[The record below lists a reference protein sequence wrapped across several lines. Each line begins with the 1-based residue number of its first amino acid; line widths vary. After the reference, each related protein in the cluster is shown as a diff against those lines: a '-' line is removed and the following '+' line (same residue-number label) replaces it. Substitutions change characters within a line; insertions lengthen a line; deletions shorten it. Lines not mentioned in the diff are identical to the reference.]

1 MFLIKLIGKILLLP
15 VVLLLAILR
24 LLVKIGMEVSSFI
37 LGALMLIVFG
47 CIFGCIIFTIVQHT
61 WNSMA
66 ILIVME
72 VFLVLITA
80 GTGII
85 EGVLQ
90 MASESL
96 GGFMR
101 S

>member
-1 MFLIKLIGKILLLP
+1 MLLLP
-15 VVLLLAILR
+15 VILLLAILR
-24 LLVKIGMEVSSFI
+24 LLVKIGMEISSFI
-37 LGALMLIVFG
+37 FGALMLIV
-47 CIFGCIIFTIVQHT
+47 FGCIIFTIVQHT

-72 VFLVLITA
+72 VFLILTTA
-80 GTGII
+80 GTGVVDGI
-85 EGVLQ
+85 LQ

-96 GGFMR
+96 GGFIR

>member
-1 MFLIKLIGKILLLP
+1 MRLLKLIGKILLLP
-15 VVLLLAILR
+15 VLLLLGILR

-37 LGALMLIVFG
+37 LGALMLIVL
-47 CIFGCIIFTIVQHT
+47 GCIIFTIVQHT
-61 WNSMA
+61 WNSMW

-80 GTGII
+80 GTGVIQ
-85 EGVLQ
+85 GVLDI
-90 MASESL
+90 ASDSL
-96 GGFMR
+96 SGFMR

>member
-1 MFLIKLIGKILLLP
+1 MFLIKLIGKMLLLP
-15 VVLLLAILR
+15 VILLLTILR

-47 CIFGCIIFTIVQHT
+47 CIIFTIMQHT
-61 WNSMA
+61 WNFMA

-72 VFLVLITA
+72 VFLILTTA
-80 GTGII
+80 GTGVVDGI
-85 EGVLQ
+85 LQ

-96 GGFMR
+96 GGFIR

>member
-1 MFLIKLIGKILLLP
+1 MIKLMGKVLLLP
-15 VVLLLAILR
+15 VVLILGIIR
-24 LLVKIGMEVSSFI
+24 LLVKIGMEISSFI
-37 LGALMLIVFG
+37 LGALMLIVL
-47 CIFGCIIFTIVQHT
+47 GCIIYTIIRHF
-61 WNSMA
+61 WDSMTV
-66 ILIVME
+66 LIMME

-85 EGVLQ
+85 EGVLETL
-90 MASESL
+90 SESL

>member
-1 MFLIKLIGKILLLP
+1 MRLIIFFGKMLLLP
-15 VVLLLAILR
+15 IVLLLGILR
-24 LLVKIGMEVSSFI
+24 LLVRIGMEVSSII

-47 CIFGCIIFTIVQHT
+47 CIIFTIVQHT
-61 WNSMA
+61 WSSMA

-80 GTGII
+80 GTGVID
-85 EGVLQ
+85 GVLQ

>member
-47 CIFGCIIFTIVQHT
+47 CIIFTIVQYT
-61 WNSMA
+61 WNSML
-66 ILIVME
+66 ILIAIE
-72 VFLVLITA
+72 VFLLMITA

-85 EGVLQ
+85 DYYLES
-90 MASESL
+90 ASGAL
-96 GGFMR
+96 AGFLK

>member
-1 MFLIKLIGKILLLP
+1 MFLLKLIAKILLLP
-15 VVLLLAILR
+15 VILILGILR
-24 LLVKIGMEVSSFI
+24 LLVHIGINLSSI
-37 LGALMLIVFG
+37 VLGELMLIVFG
-47 CIFGCIIFTIVQHT
+47 CIIFTIIQHT

-80 GTGII
+80 GAGVL
-85 EGVLQ
+85 EGVLE
-90 MASESL
+90 MASDSL

>member
-1 MFLIKLIGKILLLP
+1 MRILKLIGKILLLP
-15 VVLLLAILR
+15 VVLILGILR

-37 LGALMLIVFG
+37 LGALMLIVL
-47 CIFGCIIFTIVQHT
+47 GCIIFTIVQHT
-61 WNSMA
+61 WNSMW

-80 GTGII
+80 GTGVIQ
-85 EGVLQ
+85 GVLDI
-90 MASESL
+90 ASDSL
-96 GGFMR
+96 SGFMR

>member
-1 MFLIKLIGKILLLP
+1 MRLIIFFGKMLLLP
-15 VVLLLAILR
+15 IVLLLGILR
-24 LLVKIGMEVSSFI
+24 LLVRIGMEVSSII
-37 LGALMLIVFG
+37 LGALMLIV
-47 CIFGCIIFTIVQHT
+47 FGCIIFTIVQHT

>member
-1 MFLIKLIGKILLLP
+1 MRLSKLIGKILLLP
-15 VVLLLAILR
+15 VVLLLGILR

-47 CIFGCIIFTIVQHT
+47 CIIFTIIQHT
-61 WNSMA
+61 WNSMW

-72 VFLVLITA
+72 VFLVMITA
-80 GTGII
+80 GTGVIQ
-85 EGVLQ
+85 GVLDI
-90 MASESL
+90 ASDSL
-96 GGFMR
+96 SGFMR

>member
-1 MFLIKLIGKILLLP
+1 MFLLKLIAKILLLP
-15 VVLLLAILR
+15 VIFILGILR
-24 LLVKIGMEVSSFI
+24 LLVHIGINLSSI
-37 LGALMLIVFG
+37 VLGGLMLIVFG
-47 CIFGCIIFTIVQHT
+47 CIVFTIIQHT

-66 ILIVME
+66 ILIAME

-80 GTGII
+80 GAGVI
-85 EGVLQ
+85 EGLLE
-90 MASESL
+90 MASDNL

>member
-1 MFLIKLIGKILLLP
+1 MFLIKLSGKILLLP

-47 CIFGCIIFTIVQHT
+47 CIIFTIVQHT
-61 WNSMA
+61 WNSML
-66 ILIVME
+66 ILIAIE
-72 VFLVLITA
+72 VFLLLITA

-85 EGVLQ
+85 DYYLES
-90 MASESL
+90 ASGAL
-96 GGFMR
+96 AGFLK

>member
-15 VVLLLAILR
+15 VVLLHAILR
-24 LLVKIGMEVSSFI
+24 LLVKIGMEISSFV
-37 LGALMLIVFG
+37 LGALMLIV
-47 CIFGCIIFTIVQHT
+47 FGCIIFTIVQHT

-80 GTGII
+80 SA
-85 EGVLQ
+85 GVLEGLLE
-90 MASESL
+90 MASDSL